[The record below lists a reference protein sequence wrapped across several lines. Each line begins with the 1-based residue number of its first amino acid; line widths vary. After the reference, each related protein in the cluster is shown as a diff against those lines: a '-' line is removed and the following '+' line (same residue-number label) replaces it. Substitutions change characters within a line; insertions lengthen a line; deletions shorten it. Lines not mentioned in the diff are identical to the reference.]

1 MQEKFYLLK
10 TQFYVHT
17 LKKSISLRSDHLQ
30 NLLDCSRYGL
40 LGKRIKD
47 TFGKTSSSIL
57 SGLVGSK
64 PDDYG
69 VPYSLTED
77 FVSVYRLHPLLPE
90 QVDVRDIKATPVEKY
105 TPAVVDE

>member
-1 MQEKFYLLK
+1 MLK

-17 LKKSISLRSDHLQ
+17 LKKSISLRSDHVL
-30 NLLDCSRYGL
+30 NLLHCSRYGL

-64 PDDYG
+64 PDNYG